1 MIHFDKTN
9 IEVTSNHTVTLSCDT
24 WVVFEHDDSETVAFG
39 TPEYWDEAV
48 QTVFG
53 SGYTVWEIVEKA
65 LPRSACNRI
74 TDHKKVWGLLGLPE
88 GRANSPRA
96 WIVKK
101 KAFIL
106 VPHTASK
113 R

>member
-53 SGYTVWEIVEKA
+53 SGYTV
-65 LPRSACNRI
+65 
-74 TDHKKVWGLLGLPE
+74 
-88 GRANSPRA
+88 
-96 WIVKK
+96 
-101 KAFIL
+101 
-106 VPHTASK
+106 
-113 R
+113 

>member
-88 GRANSPRA
+88 GKFAAR
-96 WIVKK
+96 VDCEE

>member
-53 SGYTVWEIVEKA
+53 SGYTVWEIVEKRCRA
-65 LPRSACNRI
+65 ARATGSRI
-74 TDHKKVWGLLGLPE
+74 TKRYGGFS
-88 GRANSPRA
+88 GCRRANSPRA

>member
-74 TDHKKVWGLLGLPE
+74 TDSRAAGGQIRRARGL
-88 GRANSPRA
+88 
-96 WIVKK
+96 
-101 KAFIL
+101 
-106 VPHTASK
+106 
-113 R
+113 